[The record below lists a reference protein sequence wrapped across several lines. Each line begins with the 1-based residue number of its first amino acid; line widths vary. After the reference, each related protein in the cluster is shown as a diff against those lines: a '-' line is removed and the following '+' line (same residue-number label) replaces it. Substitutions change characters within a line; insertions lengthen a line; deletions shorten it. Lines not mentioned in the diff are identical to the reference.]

1 MTWLNRCIA
10 GLRRLFRKSRH
21 EQEMDDEL
29 REYLEIAVEHKK
41 AAGLTRDDAMRAVL
55 VETGSVGSPGSP
67 ESNERRLF
75 TSSRSAGWVS
85 VSAGGLPAGRSRC
98 ETAPS

>member
-29 REYLEIAVEHKK
+29 RV
-41 AAGLTRDDAMRAVL
+41 
-55 VETGSVGSPGSP
+55 PG
-67 ESNERRLF
+67 NRR
-75 TSSRSAGWVS
+75 
-85 VSAGGLPAGRSRC
+85 
-98 ETAPS
+98 